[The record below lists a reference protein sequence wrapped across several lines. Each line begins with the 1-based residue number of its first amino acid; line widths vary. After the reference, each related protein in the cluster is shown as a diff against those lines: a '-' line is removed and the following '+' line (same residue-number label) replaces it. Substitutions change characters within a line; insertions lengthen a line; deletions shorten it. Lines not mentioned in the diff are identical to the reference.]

1 MLGLKSRT
9 FWTILIGVN
18 ITSAMLCAFTGN
30 VPGVVYSAIAIG
42 ACYYMLMISDKKE
55 DDSK

>member
-9 FWTILIGVN
+9 FWTILVGVN

-30 VPGVVYSAIAIG
+30 RAGALFSCVAMS
-42 ACYYMLMISDKKE
+42 ACYYMLIVSDT
-55 DDSK
+55 DDDQK